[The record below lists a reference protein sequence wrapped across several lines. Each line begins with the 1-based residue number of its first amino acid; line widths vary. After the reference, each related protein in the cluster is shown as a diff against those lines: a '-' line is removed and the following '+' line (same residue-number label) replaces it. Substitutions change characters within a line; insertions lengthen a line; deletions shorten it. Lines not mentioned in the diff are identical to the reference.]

1 MIHLAKDN
9 GLFNQRMADLCLLK
23 DPEKMIAFYRNGLLF
38 ALNFNPTQ
46 SLTNVLVPV
55 KHNADYTVVL
65 STDDD
70 IYGGQNLVEHMT
82 YPTKKFDGQ
91 NYVELYLPAR
101 TAVVLK
107 ETIKPEVEEVK
118 EPVKEEAVK
127 AKKAPAKAKKAA
139 PKKETKKKK

>member
-1 MIHLAKDN
+1 MIKYY
-9 GLFNQRMADLCLLK
+9 
-23 DPEKMIAFYRNGLLF
+23 E
-38 ALNFNPTQ
+38 
-46 SLTNVLVPV
+46 
-55 KHNADYTVVL
+55 NADYEVVL
-65 STDDD
+65 SSDDD
-70 IYGGQNLVEHMT
+70 IYGGQNLISHMT

-91 NYVELYLPAR
+91 YYVELYLPAR

-127 AKKAPAKAKKAA
+127 AKKASAKAKKAA

>member
-1 MIHLAKDN
+1 
-9 GLFNQRMADLCLLK
+9 MADLCLLK

-55 KHNADYTVVL
+55 KNNADYTVVL

-101 TAVVLK
+101 TAIVLK

-118 EPVKEEAVK
+118 ESVKEKKGEGEK
-127 AKKAPAKAKKAA
+127 GICENKERSAKERS
-139 PKKETKKKK
+139 KKEKIDKF